1 MYAEMNR
8 RTFLSLF
15 GQKTIPAAALLFLNN
30 SLLPAKYYKRASR
43 NWVWITPDLQAS
55 DEDWKNCFEK
65 LKNANITG
73 IIPEIYDGRN
83 AYFRSRRLP
92 VKAEYLEKIIPI
104 ARSYDLEV
112 HAWMWCMPCL
122 IPDIQENHRD
132 WYSVNRL
139 RQSSVDKPAY
149 VDYYKFLCPAK
160 EEVRE
165 FIQDTVKELTLFD
178 VDGIHLDYIRYPDVI
193 LPKGL
198 WSKYDIVQDKEYPE
212 YDYCYCDTC
221 QKKFKDLTGTDPLEL
236 EDPARCKEWLQF
248 RYDQVTNLVN
258 DTLIPAGRERGK
270 MMSAAVF
277 PNWRDVRQEWRNWKL
292 DAVFP
297 MNYNSFYLSNAEWI
311 KQYCKEEIKSL
322 RYDIPLYS
330 GLFIDEVENFRQYVI
345 KSFEGGAAGISVFSM
360 NNLSDEHYNMLA
372 MELKK
377 Y

>member
-1 MYAEMNR
+1 MNR
-8 RTFLSLF
+8 RTFLAVF
-15 GQKTIPAAALLFLNN
+15 GRQTVPAAALLFMNH
-30 SLLPAKYYKRASR
+30 SEVPAKLNKRDSR

-55 DEDWKNCFEK
+55 DEDWKNSFEK
-65 LKNANITG
+65 LKKANFSG
-73 IIPEIYDGRN
+73 IIPEIYDGQQ
-83 AYFRSRRLP
+83 AYFSSSRLP
-92 VKAEYLEKIIPI
+92 VKAEYLERLLPI
-104 ARSYDLEV
+104 ARSFDLEV

-122 IPDIQENHRD
+122 IKDIQDNHPD

-139 RQSSVDKPAY
+139 RQSALEKPAY

-160 EEVRE
+160 EEVHE
-165 FIQDTVKELTLFD
+165 FIQGTVNELAQFD

-193 LPKGL
+193 LARGL
-198 WSKYDIVQDKEYPE
+198 WSKYDIVQDREYPQ

-221 QKKFKDLTGTDPLEL
+221 RKKFKDQTGTDPLDL
-236 EDPARCKEWLQF
+236 EDPAGHNEWLQF

-258 DTLIPAGRERGK
+258 DVLIPAGRVRGK
-270 MMSAAVF
+270 IMSAAVF
-277 PNWRDVRQEWRNWKL
+277 PNWKNVRQEWRNWKL

-297 MNYNSFYLSNAEWI
+297 MNYNTFYLGDAEWI

-345 KSFEGGAAGISVFSM
+345 KSFEGGAGGISVFSM
-360 NNLSDEHYNMLA
+360 NSLTAAHYEMLA
-372 MELKK
+372 LELKK